1 MASDTVVPAV
11 NSDARA
17 DDAPEHGEA
26 ALGGAMRNA
35 LRTAVT
41 RIRLQNPIVGSFPR
55 TPKVPTKA
63 VATASDNLSFLM
75 DVTGYMKEAKEQI
88 AEKTS
93 SKAKAVKLV
102 QWATTTWMPNLVR
115 STILGS
121 VTWTSYEVTTASLL
135 ATSPSTIASPHVAI
149 LVPWVFGVSIVAGTV
164 AGSLH
169 GSLWSVSE
177 RAMAAFK
184 HEPSAFR
191 IPGVLLS
198 HTLTHLAMFSSYEA
212 TKAFLMHD
220 IEGDHTDIDGAL
232 CIVGAAATSGLVG
245 EIATY
250 YAAPFEQQSFTTA
263 MHELR
268 TLPLPTL
275 RSMAPSGF
283 STMLG
288 WLAYEYAKET
298 FDGTSANS

>member
-1 MASDTVVPAV
+1 MPCARPSHASASRT
-11 NSDARA
+11 RLWGRF
-17 DDAPEHGEA
+17 PERRKCRRKLSQLHRTTS
-26 ALGGAMRNA
+26 GG
-35 LRTAVT
+35 
-41 RIRLQNPIVGSFPR
+41 PIVSRRCTTHVMDG
-55 TPKVPTKA
+55 
-63 VATASDNLSFLM
+63 SFLM